1 MNKGVKPAMAHN
13 VYFWVKEGTSEQ
25 EILGFEKGLKKLGTV
40 PTLLHYWGKPA
51 PTEKRN
57 VTDHSYH
64 YSINA
69 LFASLALLLGQTG
82 PHREKKRNRP
92 QLSLFD
98 QCFICVS
105 RRSQYLP
112 GRPSGETFGELS
124 RAVHGESLAWWIIQ
138 GVSLNV

>member
-1 MNKGVKPAMAHN
+1 MNEGVKPAMAHN

-40 PTLLHYWGKPA
+40 PTLLHYYWGKPA

-69 LFASLALLLGQTG
+69 LFASLADHNTYQVDPIHNEFVESHSTIW
-82 PHREKKRNRP
+82 EKVKVYDN
-92 QLSLFD
+92 L
-98 QCFICVS
+98 
-105 RRSQYLP
+105 
-112 GRPSGETFGELS
+112 T
-124 RAVHGESLAWWIIQ
+124 
-138 GVSLNV
+138 N